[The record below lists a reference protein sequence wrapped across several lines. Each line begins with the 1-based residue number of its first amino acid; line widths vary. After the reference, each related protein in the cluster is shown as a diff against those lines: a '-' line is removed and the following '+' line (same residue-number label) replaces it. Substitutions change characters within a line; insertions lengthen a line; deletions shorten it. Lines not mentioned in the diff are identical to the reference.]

1 MDGYTHLNR
10 EVRTPVHI
18 WRGGKGTSMDSYTQL
33 TEKQMQNWRV
43 KAPKKRL
50 FEKKSLYL
58 WSLKEIMQIVEKEL
72 SRVPRSLNES
82 SNTEVL
88 EVLFDS
94 AGSIMSDI
102 IIYAASSQMKD
113 LFGECWF
120 TINDFCKAM
129 GYERTRLQ
137 RKLPQ
142 DILEK
147 LFGNQPPIYMT
158 EQNGRKIEHPIENS
172 FEAAIYRL
180 GTSNLVV
187 AYSKDGKSKYKF
199 IQIFDSFEIKD
210 DFSTKKKTKRVY
222 NIHLSKDLLN
232 TLFTEY
238 NLIELKDYRKL
249 PNRKGYRKFYLNLT
263 RMIYLIK
270 YKIEQGI
277 EPCFTATVDQLADIF
292 EVHITNNADRKKK
305 VTSILNA
312 INKNLEVTKFKFQYV
327 KGEGDRWAYTVQFL
341 FEEETLNYFDE
352 KLKAVL
358 LSKYYENL
366 QSEFLKKIGI
376 HISQHYRYKEE
387 FKIGS
392 GQYYQ
397 PFIEWA
403 YSEEDRPLKENVYR
417 DTYIKVLGVA
427 PKNFDLP
434 TLKI

>member
-1 MDGYTHLNR
+1 MDGYTHLNRGTWTVITHLNR

-33 TEKQMQNWRV
+33 TETQMQNWRV

-58 WSLKEIMQIVEKEL
+58 WSLKEIMPDSGKRTE
-72 SRVPRSLNES
+72 PRAPKSERIFQYRS
-82 SNTEVL
+82 IGSTIR
-88 EVLFDS
+88 S

-147 LFGNQPPIYMT
+147 LLGNQPPIYMT

-180 GTSNLVV
+180 GTSNLAV

-366 QSEFLKKIGI
+366 QSEFLKKDR
-376 HISQHYRYKEE
+376 HTH
-387 FKIGS
+387 
-392 GQYYQ
+392 Q
-397 PFIEWA
+397 PA
-403 YSEEDRPLKENVYR
+403 LPL
-417 DTYIKVLGVA
+417 
-427 PKNFDLP
+427 
-434 TLKI
+434 